1 MLGMDVSANT
11 LSLITSLVLFTSFV
25 KVTTAL
31 SIVRYGLGLLGV
43 EVGVAVLVASCAL
56 AVIAAPPELKGLGAP
71 LAFSS
76 DASAAPSQGLSAEQ
90 VAKTLTPY
98 MLKRIDMRVAA
109 ALSLQTDE
117 RGELSGDA
125 RSLAPA
131 FLVSELQEALKIGCL
146 LLVPFVVLDLV
157 IAHLLTLVGVRQL
170 SAQVVS
176 LPCKLL
182 LFLSVDGWTLV
193 VKKLLVV

>member
-1 MLGMDVSANT
+1 MEISSQT
-11 LSLITSLVLFTSFV
+11 LSLLTALVLFTSFI

-31 SIVRYGLGLLGV
+31 SIVRYGLGLIGI
-43 EVGVAVLVASCAL
+43 EVGVAVLVASFAL
-56 AVIAAPPELKGLGAP
+56 SVIAGPPELKDLGFP
-71 LAFSS
+71 QTLFSNS
-76 DASAAPSQGLSAEQ
+76 KESSPEL
-90 VAKTLTPY
+90 VAKVLTPF
-98 MLKRIDMRVAA
+98 MTKRIDTRVAA
-109 ALSLQTDE
+109 ALSVPTNE
-117 RGELSGDA
+117 RGEPSGDV

-146 LLVPFVVLDLV
+146 LLVPFVALDLI

-193 VKKLLVV
+193 VKKLLGA

>member
-1 MLGMDVSANT
+1 MEVSSDT
-11 LSLITSLVLFTSFV
+11 VSLITALVLFTSFV

-31 SIVRYGLGLLGV
+31 SIVRYGLGLMGV

-56 AVIAAPPELKGLGAP
+56 AVMAAPPELKVVGAP

-76 DASAAPSQGLSAEQ
+76 EGTAGHPPGNSAEQ

-98 MLKRIDMRVAA
+98 MQQRIDTRVAA
-109 ALSLQTDE
+109 ALSLKTND

-131 FLVSELQEALKIGCL
+131 FLVSELQEALKIGCQ
-146 LLVPFVVLDLV
+146 LLVPFVVLDLL

-193 VKKLLVV
+193 VKKLLGV

>member
-1 MLGMDVSANT
+1 MDLSTHT
-11 LSLITSLVLFTSFV
+11 LSLITALVLFTSFV

-31 SIVRYGLGLLGV
+31 SIVRYGLGLVGI

-56 AVIAAPPELKGLGAP
+56 AVIAAPPELKVLGTVPSLSSA
-71 LAFSS
+71 LATDSS
-76 DASAAPSQGLSAEQ
+76 QQVSAEQ
-90 VAKTLTPY
+90 IAKTLTPY
-98 MLKRIDMRVAA
+98 MSKRIDMRVAA
-109 ALSLQTDE
+109 ALSLQTNE

-125 RSLAPA
+125 RALAPA

-146 LLVPFVVLDLV
+146 LLLPFVLIDLV

-170 SAQVVS
+170 SAQAVS

-193 VKKLLVV
+193 VKKLLGV